1 MIIVCF
7 FGGMARVVVGGCI
20 GGGCCFFFGGMA
32 RVLVVD
38 CIDDDYCLFFRGNGS
53 CSCS

>member
-1 MIIVCF
+1 
-7 FGGMARVVVGGCI
+7 
-20 GGGCCFFFGGMA
+20 MA

-38 CIDDDYCLFFRGNGS
+38 CIDDDYCLFFGGMARVLVVGCIDDDCCLFFGGNGS